1 MVFYIMNFIK
11 NIGYGFAGGTFGI
24 TSLGVVDGGQI
35 FAIASVALGGAA
47 MVSALIVR
55 NQIKRKELDKKIA
68 IELR

>member
-1 MVFYIMNFIK
+1 MNFLK
-11 NIGYGFAGGTFGI
+11 SMSFGFLGGTYGV
-24 TSLGVVDGGQI
+24 TGLGVIDGDQI

-68 IELR
+68 IEMK

>member
-11 NIGYGFAGGTFGI
+11 NISYGLVSGTFGV
-24 TSLGVVDGGQI
+24 TGLGVVDSGQV

-47 MVSALIVR
+47 MVSALLVR

-68 IELR
+68 VKMR

>member
-1 MVFYIMNFIK
+1 MNVIK
-11 NIGYGFAGGTFGI
+11 NISFGFASGTFGI
-24 TSLGVVDGGQI
+24 TGLGVVDGGQI
-35 FAIASVALGGAA
+35 FAIASIALGGAA